1 MEENNATSGIIS
13 VVLAAISFFVGM
25 FVLQIVAI
33 LVGLLPEKKTE
44 LNYLGVVIAVISLIA
59 DLVVLNSYY

>member
-13 VVLAAISFFVGM
+13 VVLAVISFFVGM

-44 LNYLGVVIAVISLIA
+44 LNYIGVAIAVISLVA